1 MLRQLGLAAAFVATL
16 GLSGCNQEAAKA
28 KKTQAASAEL
38 TLVLDE
44 LSTAILREGPEGATS
59 LAVSEAQAGGPYQDR
74 LSDLSRA
81 AITRQAGMTKDFA
94 ERLAKIDVSALAGQ
108 EKLSHEIVATTLR
121 YADQGNRFGYGNS
134 GIIGAPTPY
143 VVNQLSGAYTAIPD
157 FLASQ
162 HPLKTPADVAA
173 YLKRVDAFAT
183 QLDQETARIGED
195 AAKGVIPPRFVLE
208 RTLELLRPIAA
219 TPAPA
224 TTLVKALEGKLGA
237 LEGMSPVEKAEAVRQ
252 AIALVRD
259 KVQPAQ
265 RRQIEALAVLGP
277 KSVSDA
283 GVWRLPEGEAYYKA
297 ALQAWTTT
305 DMTPDE
311 IHQMGLD
318 LNKEIAVEMD
328 TLLKSM
334 GKTEGTVAARVQALS
349 KEKAQIYPNT
359 TAGRT
364 QMLTDLNQQMAVVTA
379 RLPDYFGS
387 LPKASVDVKR
397 VPPEIEQ
404 GAPGGYYQSPALD
417 GSRPGAYYINL
428 RNTAEWPRFNLPTL
442 TYHEALPG
450 HHFQIAVAQEAQGLP
465 FIRSALLWFS
475 GYGEGWAVYAEQ
487 LADEMGMYSSD
498 PSGRLGYL
506 QSLAFRAARLVV
518 DTGMHHKKWT
528 REQAIDYMVSV
539 TGDQPSAIATEVERY
554 AVWPGQAC
562 AYMPGRVIIHRLR
575 EKAKTELGDR
585 FDLKAFHD
593 QVLIFGPMPLST
605 LESHIDAWVAA
616 QKKT

>member
-1 MLRQLGLAAAFVATL
+1 MLKQLGLVAAFVATL
-16 GLSGCNQEAAKA
+16 GLGACNQEAAKA
-28 KKTQAASAEL
+28 KKAQAASAEL
-38 TLVLDE
+38 TAVLDE
-44 LSTAILREGPEGATS
+44 LSTALLREGPESATS
-59 LAVSEAQAGGPYQDR
+59 LAVSEAQAGGPFQNR

-81 AITRQAGMTKDFA
+81 ALERQAGMTKEFA
-94 ERLAKIDVSALAGQ
+94 ARLNQIDASALTGQ
-108 EKLSHEIVATTLR
+108 EKLSYEIVSTTLR
-121 YADQGNRFGYGNS
+121 YADDGNRFGYGNS
-134 GIIGAPTPY
+134 GIVGAPTPY
-143 VVNQLSGAYTAIPD
+143 VVNQLAGAYASVPD

-162 HPLKTPADVAA
+162 HPLKTPADVTA
-173 YLKRVDAFAT
+173 YLQRLEAFTT

-224 TTLVKALEGKLGA
+224 TTLVKALEGKLGGVD
-237 LEGMSPVEKAEAVRQ
+237 GMSPVEKADAVRK

-259 KVQPAQ
+259 GVQPAQ
-265 RRQIEALAVLGP
+265 RRQIDALALLGP

-283 GVWRLPEGEAYYKA
+283 GVWRLPDGEVYYKA

-318 LNKEIAVEMD
+318 LNKSISAEMD
-328 TLLKSM
+328 ALLKSL
-334 GKTEGTVAARVQALS
+334 GKTEGTVAERVQALS
-349 KEKAQIYPNT
+349 KEKAQLYPNT
-359 TAGRT
+359 AAGRD
-364 QMLTDLNQQMAVVTA
+364 QMLKDLNQQMAIVA
-379 RLPDYFGS
+379 AKLPDYFGA
-387 LPKASVDVKR
+387 LPKASVEVKR

-404 GAPGGYYQSPALD
+404 GSPGGYYQPPALD

-428 RNTAEWPRFNLPTL
+428 RNTAEWPRFTLPTL
-442 TYHEALPG
+442 TYHEASPG
-450 HHFQIAVAQEAQGLP
+450 HHFQIAVSQEAAGLP

-498 PSGRLGYL
+498 PAGRLGYL

-539 TGDQPSAIATEVERY
+539 TGDQPSAVATEVERY

-575 EKAKTELGDR
+575 ENAKTELGER

-593 QVLIFGPMPLST
+593 QVLTFGPMPLST
-605 LESHIDAWVAA
+605 LEGHIEAWVAA
-616 QKKT
+616 QKKG